1 MDGMPSPCPHGGLTL
16 VKAGAPLRVLSVLV
30 RLPGPSVGPSGFG
43 GRKTQSISDQG
54 SLETLPVE
62 NCWQDRVESKKP
74 GLTMGRRNI
83 QADK

>member
-1 MDGMPSPCPHGGLTL
+1 M

-54 SLETLPVE
+54 SLETLLSGE
-62 NCWQDRVESKKP
+62 LLARHRVESKKP